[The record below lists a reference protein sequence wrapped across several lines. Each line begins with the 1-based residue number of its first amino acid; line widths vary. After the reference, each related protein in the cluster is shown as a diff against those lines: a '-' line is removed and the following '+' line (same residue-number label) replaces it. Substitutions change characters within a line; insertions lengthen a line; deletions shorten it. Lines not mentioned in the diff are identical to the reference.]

1 MLRHRARCSG
11 GRLVARSTLPN
22 KGILGNIL
30 LLIFTA
36 LQDHSDR
43 IKSKQVKQYIG
54 EKLAE
59 IKTVHVGFDL

>member
-11 GRLVARSTLPN
+11 GRLVASSTLPN
-22 KGILGNIL
+22 NGILGNIL
-30 LLIFTA
+30 LLI
-36 LQDHSDR
+36 SDR

-59 IKTVHVGFDL
+59 RKTVQVGFDL